1 MIAWE
6 TGEAGRKRQEKAAR
20 DLHRRRRSTTPSR
33 LLGIAGVLFV
43 SGVAVLNIVTIFQFR
58 DNALRSAS
66 HVGETMGQAM
76 PSAQMHAAALEQAAS
91 ARSDTV
97 TLNATLARAVSWP
110 ELGRLVIGAYIAVL
124 GSDLQD
130 ALQSALLEL
139 APLPESKPLKPTRC
153 SPSSLWRPIES
164 YSFRKEP
171 LT

>member
-91 ARSDTV
+91 ARPDTV
-97 TLNATLARAVSWP
+97 ALNATFARAVSWP
-110 ELGRLVIGAYIAVL
+110 ELGRLVIGAYLAVGCVFVSAIA
-124 GSDLQD
+124 SRR
-130 ALQSALLEL
+130 AKEMSAICGASSMISNRL
-139 APLPESKPLKPTRC
+139 
-153 SPSSLWRPIES
+153 SSL
-164 YSFRKEP
+164 
-171 LT
+171 